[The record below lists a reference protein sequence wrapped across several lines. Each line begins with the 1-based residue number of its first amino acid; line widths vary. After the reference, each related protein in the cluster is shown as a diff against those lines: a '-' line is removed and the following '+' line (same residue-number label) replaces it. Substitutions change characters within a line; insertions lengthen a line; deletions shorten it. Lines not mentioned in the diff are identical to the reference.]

1 MSLAVFV
8 VATDDLASNVVVVD
22 GDEGR
27 HAALVRR
34 VRVGEQIM
42 LTDGHGAGAVCVVRD
57 VDRAAVEAEVVSRVR
72 ESEPEPSLTVVQAI
86 PKGDH
91 ADRAVDLLTEV
102 GVDRIVPWS
111 AERNVVSWRGD
122 RRTRGV
128 ERWRAVARAAAKQSR
143 RLRFPEIADV
153 HTTAEVCDLLRGASL
168 GLVLHES
175 AGDGIA
181 SVDVPASGSVVMV
194 VGPEGGIADAE
205 LDALADAGGSAVR
218 LGQTVL
224 RTSSAGAAGAA
235 VLLSRTPRW
244 S

>member
-8 VATDDLASNVVVVD
+8 VATDDLAADVVVLD

-27 HAALVRR
+27 HAAVVRR

-42 LTDGHGAGAVCVVRD
+42 LTDGHGSGAVCVVRD

-72 ESEPEPSLTVVQAI
+72 EPEPEPSLTVVQAI

-102 GVDRIVPWS
+102 GADVIVPWS
-111 AERNVVSWRGD
+111 AERNVVAWRGD

-128 ERWRAVARAAAKQSR
+128 ERWRAIARAAAKQSR
-143 RLRFPEIADV
+143 RLRFPEVADV
-153 HTTAEVCDLLRGASL
+153 HTTGEVADLLRAASI
-168 GLVLHES
+168 GLVLHET
-175 AGDGIA
+175 AGDRLA
-181 SVDVPASGSVVMV
+181 SVDVPASGSIVMV

-205 LDALADAGGSAVR
+205 LDAFADANGVAVR
-218 LGQTVL
+218 LGPTVL
-224 RTSSAGAAGAA
+224 RTSSAGAAAAA